1 MVAHPDVYTDA
12 IKFAHELRTR
22 RSNLRVKMAS
32 ATSLKAQ
39 MKKADISGAQL
50 SVIIA
55 QDEVANQQITIKKM
69 ATGDQITVASDTL
82 FSENPDFI

>member
-1 MVAHPDVYTDA
+1 
-12 IKFAHELRTR
+12 
-22 RSNLRVKMAS
+22 
-32 ATSLKAQ
+32 
-39 MKKADISGAQL
+39 MKKADKSGAQL